1 MFPLMDNY
9 SVLTLCVSC
18 YFMIALLQ
26 AHNLDDIREDINE
39 LKQDIRN
46 LKQDMTVGTSRYCM
60 PINIESMLASS
71 SSNTPYLTLVILVF

>member
-1 MFPLMDNY
+1 
-9 SVLTLCVSC
+9 
-18 YFMIALLQ
+18 MIALLQ

-46 LKQDMTVGTSRYCM
+46 LKQDMTVGISRYCM

-71 SSNTPYLTLVILVF
+71 SSNTPYLTLVIFFSFKLYTVETDTNRN